1 MTDRCK
7 EKIAAAARDFR
18 LPRYNEI
25 PSVGLYLE
33 QTTKYIAEYLEPLQ
47 AGCISG
53 SMISNYVKQRLIS
66 NPVKKQYG
74 RDQIAYLIFIA
85 LAKNVLSLDNI
96 ATFIGLQEQTYP
108 RQRAYDYFCEELENV
123 LRSIFGLQDVPE
135 PVGVDS
141 TDEKIMLRNTIIA
154 LAQKLYLDKCFQ
166 VMAEENEENEPE
178 KA

>member
-1 MTDRCK
+1 MEK
-7 EKIAAAARDFR
+7 EKISEFN
-18 LPRYNEI
+18 LPTYREI
-25 PSVGLYLE
+25 PNVGLYLD
-33 QTTKYIAEYLEPLQ
+33 QVSKYINECFAEGPDFS
-47 AGCISG
+47 ITN
-53 SMISNYVKQRLIS
+53 SMISNYVKKRLIS